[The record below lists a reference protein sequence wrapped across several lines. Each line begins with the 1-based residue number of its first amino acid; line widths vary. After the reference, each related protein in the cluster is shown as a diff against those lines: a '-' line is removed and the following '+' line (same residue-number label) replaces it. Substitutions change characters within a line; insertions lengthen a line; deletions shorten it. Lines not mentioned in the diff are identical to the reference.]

1 MVDETNWDFRGKQEL
16 GVSSSYVS
24 NGYVIAD
31 ANLGYL
37 ASLKTDIENAF
48 NEFNEINYNC
58 KVKLED
64 AHQVIDHTKSNDLRL
79 FIMQKLFQGTS
90 FHRNYYNASKEI
102 IHSLCGNELAMQK
115 RPGLLG
121 KSTK

>member
-64 AHQVIDHTKSNDLRL
+64 AHQVIDHTKAMILGCLLCKNFFKVLV
-79 FIMQKLFQGTS
+79 FI
-90 FHRNYYNASKEI
+90 EI
-102 IHSLCGNELAMQK
+102 ITMLQ
-115 RPGLLG
+115 R
-121 KSTK
+121 KSFIAFVVTN